1 MCYHTN
7 MNTDLAIAVDDT
19 TLNIRVA
26 VIIKTKGGE
35 YIFEKRA
42 DLYLFVLGG
51 RIKINESSIDAAQR
65 EIEEELG
72 IKINRLNPRAVIENF
87 FINNSEKVH
96 EICFVYE
103 SIDTY
108 DDVLPSEFVSIADN
122 ALDNYDIRPKAI
134 VDILKDKT
142 QGFRHIVIK

>member
-1 MCYHTN
+1 M
-7 MNTDLAIAVDDT
+7 DLSISVGDT
-19 TLNIRVA
+19 TLYIRVA
-26 VIIKTKGGE
+26 VIIKTKSGE
-35 YIFEKRA
+35 YIFEKRE
-42 DLYLFVLGG
+42 DLYLCAVGG
-51 RIKINESSIDAAQR
+51 KIKINESSVDAAQR

-72 IKINRLNPRAVIENF
+72 IKINRLNPKAVIENF
-87 FINNSEKVH
+87 FTNNSEKVH

-142 QGFRHIVIK
+142 QGFRHIFIK

>member
-1 MCYHTN
+1 M
-7 MNTDLAIAVDDT
+7 DLSISVGDT
-19 TLNIRVA
+19 TLYIRVA
-26 VIIKTKGGE
+26 VIIKTKSGE
-35 YIFEKRA
+35 YIFEKRE
-42 DLYLFVLGG
+42 DLYLFTVGG
-51 RIKINESSIDAAQR
+51 KIKINESSVDAAQR
-65 EIEEELG
+65 EMEEELG

-87 FINNSEKVH
+87 YTHNSEKVH

-108 DDVLPSEFVSIADN
+108 DDVLPSEFVSVADD

-142 QGFRHIVIK
+142 QGFRHIFIK